1 MEYMY
6 SELTKRQL
14 SYTAAA
20 AASSSIIQADHSMG
34 TVCVKFPDISLTL
47 PSTPNHVGL
56 LRPISSIHFSQ
67 CYKYTTASLQT
78 VKNGSTARKTFQMAK
93 KPKQYTEHRHSPK
106 LKTDFHDQDISP
118 TFGQFRDIWPGFP
131 DKRVYARRSRAISS
145 LIISLVP
152 SMM

>member
-1 MEYMY
+1 MLGY
-6 SELTKRQL
+6 
-14 SYTAAA
+14 
-20 AASSSIIQADHSMG
+20 
-34 TVCVKFPDISLTL
+34 
-47 PSTPNHVGL
+47 VGL
-56 LRPISSIHFSQ
+56 FQAYILVSATS
-67 CYKYTTASLQT
+67 TLQHHC
-78 VKNGSTARKTFQMAK
+78 KLLKMAQQREKLFKWQK